1 VLVGGRKE
9 IWRRGKSMEM
19 VPRTERCEVADR
31 YSNNSAQASCDVLRL
46 TVVAISF
53 ATMPSPRPIQNSAVG
68 YTSPPYPS
76 NWTTKLRGTLKS
88 QLSPGRTILRLVLF
102 QVAAYIPQ
110 LARMNPDYWGISVCT
125 IDGQRFSIGDVNIP
139 FTLQSCR

>member
-1 VLVGGRKE
+1 LWVTLPHL
-9 IWRRGKSMEM
+9 S
-19 VPRTERCEVADR
+19 A
-31 YSNNSAQASCDVLRL
+31 YQSNP
-46 TVVAISF
+46 F
-53 ATMPSPRPIQNSAVG
+53 
-68 YTSPPYPS
+68 
-76 NWTTKLRGTLKS
+76 TKLRNIEKCQRKLE
-88 QLSPGRTILRLVLF
+88 SPFFGLVLF